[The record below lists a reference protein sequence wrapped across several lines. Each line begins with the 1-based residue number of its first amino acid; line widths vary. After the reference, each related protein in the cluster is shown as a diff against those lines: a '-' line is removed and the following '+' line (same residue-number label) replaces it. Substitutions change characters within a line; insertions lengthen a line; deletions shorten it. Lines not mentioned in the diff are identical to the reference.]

1 MEVILYSTGCSRC
14 KTLAMM
20 LDKAKVPY
28 DVNTCVEAMKALG
41 MKTVPGLSVDGNLM
55 NYEQA
60 MLWANERLEDLDE
73 EQ

>member
-1 MEVILYSTGCSRC
+1 
-14 KTLAMM
+14 MM